1 LFCMEQNTQLVAAF
15 DLVAPKSH
23 WKDAIE
29 AVVRVSV
36 MEAMGLTI
44 FDVTKSV
51 AFYTATEA
59 MAQEISG
66 ENGALWGYLVTAPG
80 YRAGPAG
87 DH

>member
-1 LFCMEQNTQLVAAF
+1 MEQNTQLVAAF
-15 DLVAPKSH
+15 ALVTPKSH

-29 AVVRVSV
+29 AVVRISV
-36 MEAMGLTI
+36 MEAAGLTI
-44 FDVTKSV
+44 ADVTKSV

-59 MAQEISG
+59 RAETITG
-66 ENGALWGYLVTAPG
+66 ENGSLWGYLVTAPG

>member
-1 LFCMEQNTQLVAAF
+1 MKQDTKLVAVAF

-36 MEAMGLTI
+36 MEAAGLTI
-44 FDVTKSV
+44 DDVTQSV
-51 AFYTATEA
+51 GFYTATEA
-59 MAQEISG
+59 RTQVITGQDGSV
-66 ENGALWGYLVTAPG
+66 WGYLVTAPG

>member
-1 LFCMEQNTQLVAAF
+1 MKQSTQLVAVAF
-15 DLVAPKSH
+15 ELVAPKGH

-36 MEAMGLTI
+36 MEAAGLTI
-44 FDVTKSV
+44 ADVTKSV

-59 MAQEISG
+59 RAETITG
-66 ENGALWGYLVTAPG
+66 ENGSLWGYLVTAAG